1 MKKLWKNSRNFWI
14 LLIFLSTVVLLVW
27 QSEQVRSSVLESV
40 DLFMT
45 NLFPVLFPFFVLT
58 DCAISL
64 KIPILLGELL
74 KPITEKWLHLERPAA
89 FIIVMSILS
98 GFLAGAKYTEDM
110 FQKGYISEETANH
123 LLLFTHYGNPAF
135 VLSFVGIGIL
145 NDVRLGI
152 ILYLMQ
158 LGGSFLLARLTRPKT
173 LPSHHSN
180 HPLESETQNRLGSA
194 ISNAF
199 TTLLMMLGSLSLFL
213 IAENIIITMA
223 SPSHYGQI
231 GIKMILEVTSG
242 LVSLTYVA
250 IPTELKFLLASICI
264 SLGGANIHLQVAS
277 YLEKSKLKYKYFLKG
292 RLYGT
297 ILQTILVSLLILCSV
312 V

>member
-1 MKKLWKNSRNFWI
+1 MKKLWKKSRNFWV
-14 LLIFLSTVVLLVW
+14 LFIFLSITVLLVW
-27 QSEQVRSSVLESV
+27 QSEQVRSAVLESV

-89 FIIVMSILS
+89 FVIVMSILS

-110 FQKGYISEETANH
+110 VQKGYISEETANH

-135 VLSFVGIGIL
+135 ILSFVGIGIL
-145 NDVRLGI
+145 NDMKLGI
-152 ILYLMQ
+152 ILYFIQ
-158 LGGSFLLARLTRPKT
+158 LGSSFLLARLTRPKL
-173 LPSHHSN
+173 LPTCHSHH
-180 HPLESETQNRLGSA
+180 LVESETHNILGSA

-213 IAENIIITMA
+213 IIENIIITLTKT
-223 SPSHYGQI
+223 SLYGQI

-242 LVSLTYVA
+242 LSSLTYVPMS
-250 IPTELKFLLASICI
+250 IELKFLLASICI
-264 SLGGANIHLQVAS
+264 SLGGANIHLQVYS

-292 RLYGT
+292 RIYGT
-297 ILQTILVSLLILCSV
+297 ILQTILVSIFILCSV
-312 V
+312 I